1 MDHDED
7 LSMQPKVDVNCS
19 EAVHVLYHFLDG
31 ELTPERRLLI
41 EYHLDAC
48 HPCLEAFEFEV
59 ELRELIKQRCREQV
73 PDDLRLRIKDLLASE
88 ATASGTKG
96 GEGPFP
102 PA

>member
-7 LSMQPKVDVNCS
+7 ERSDPKVDVNCT

-48 HPCLEAFEFEV
+48 HDCVEAFEFEL
-59 ELRELIKQRCREQV
+59 ELRSLIKERCREQV
-73 PDDLRLRIKDLLASE
+73 PDELRLRIKNLLASE
-88 ATASGTKG
+88 AAGTKATG
-96 GEGPFP
+96 TTFP